1 MKPCNSTKINSG
13 TKSGG
18 LKDTLKNATNKRSI
32 SSITGNITCTTEL
45 QQLDNASFDK
55 KKKKNYPIAKKKI
68 SESKTNKLNCH
79 CTSVPNHLNKQ
90 GSNLK

>member
-18 LKDTLKNATNKRSI
+18 LKATLKNATNKRSI

-45 QQLDNASFDK
+45 QQLDNASFEK
-55 KKKKNYPIAKKKI
+55 KKKKTILLLKKRFQSQKPTNLTATALQFQTI
-68 SESKTNKLNCH
+68 SINRAAT
-79 CTSVPNHLNKQ
+79 
-90 GSNLK
+90 